1 MIRIVISAAL
11 CLLMVAP
18 AFAGPGPAVPGE
30 GNLPGSAP
38 VSATDNLSG
47 AVAPV
52 SPAVREKPVA
62 RAVRP
67 AEPSKAPEK
76 PAAKSRGPADPGKSG
91 TAIRLK
97 SITCGVDR
105 RGREQ
110 VFFTFN
116 RPYRPVLKTLPGEKP
131 RIYFDIPN
139 GTAEPG
145 VASPLDAKG
154 PLVRQVR
161 FNLDSTAG
169 TLRVAVELVPEKDY
183 VVRPVLYRKENRFL
197 LEIEPKNTRSRVR
210 P

>member
-1 MIRIVISAAL
+1 MTRIVFSAAL
-11 CLLMVAP
+11 CLLMAAQ
-18 AFAGPGPAVPGE
+18 AFGSSGPVVPGA
-30 GNLPGSAP
+30 GSLPGGAPVSTADNLPGA
-38 VSATDNLSG
+38 A
-47 AVAPV
+47 APV
-52 SPAVREKPVA
+52 SPAVREKPAA
-62 RAVRP
+62 RA

-76 PAAKSRGPADPGKSG
+76 TAAKSRGPADPGKSG
-91 TAIRLK
+91 TTIRLK
-97 SITCGVDR
+97 SIECGIDR

-145 VASPLDAKG
+145 VASPLDARG

-161 FNLDSTAG
+161 FNLDPTAG